1 MLQIKMRKSQNKDM
15 GMLRYKC
22 LFTTHELVPLA
33 PWATGLLDPGGH
45 IYPTDPAAVQV
56 QMTAG
61 PLMS

>member
-1 MLQIKMRKSQNKDM
+1 
-15 GMLRYKC
+15 MLRYKC